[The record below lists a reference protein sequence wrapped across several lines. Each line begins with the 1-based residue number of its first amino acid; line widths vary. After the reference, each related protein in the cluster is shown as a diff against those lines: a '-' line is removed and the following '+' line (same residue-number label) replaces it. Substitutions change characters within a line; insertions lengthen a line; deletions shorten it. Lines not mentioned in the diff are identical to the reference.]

1 MISKTTNMEMI
12 LIRIIS
18 NISSMMIKVKKNKL
32 IKSNR
37 KIFKIMDKVL
47 FKMIIIKAISRN
59 SQMLS

>member
-59 SQMLS
+59 NQMLS